1 MPHFSSAGV
10 DIAYFDIGSGDPVL
24 LIHGFASS
32 KEINW
37 VGPSWTK
44 TLTEAGYRA
53 IGFDH
58 RGHGESEKLYDPA
71 LYDTRIMAEDAQRL
85 LAHLGLERADVVGY
99 SMGARVGAQMAL
111 HFPQAVRSLIMG
123 GLGIHLV
130 DGVGLPQTVADALE
144 APSLDD
150 VADPMGRMFRAFA
163 DANKADL
170 KALAACIRGSRQV
183 LTREE
188 VARIF
193 QPVLVAIG
201 TRDLVS
207 GPGQP
212 LVDLLPDGTMLDIPN
227 RDHNPAVGDKVFKA
241 GALEFL
247 KRRP

>member
-1 MPHFSSAGV
+1 MPHFDSEGI
-10 DIAYFDIGSGDPVL
+10 DIAYFDIGAGEPVL
-24 LIHGFASS
+24 LIHGFAST

-37 VGPSWTK
+37 VGPSWTR
-44 TLTEAGYRA
+44 TLSEAGYRV

-58 RGHGESEKLYDPA
+58 RGHGESEKLYDPE
-71 LYDTRIMAEDAQRL
+71 LYHTLKMAEDARRL
-85 LAHLGLERADVVGY
+85 LGHLGLERADVVGY

-123 GLGIHLV
+123 GLGYHLV

-144 APSLDD
+144 APSLAD
-150 VADPMGRMFRAFA
+150 VSDPMGRMFRAFA

-170 KALAACIRGSRQV
+170 KALAACIRGSRQT

-188 VARIF
+188 VQRIY

-201 TRDLVS
+201 TRDAVA
-207 GPGQP
+207 GPIQP
-212 LVDLLPDGTMLDIPN
+212 LVDLLPDGSRLDIPN

-241 GALEFL
+241 GALDFL
-247 KRRP
+247 KARP

>member
-1 MPHFSSAGV
+1 MPHFSSDGI
-10 DIAYFDIGSGDPVL
+10 DIAYFDMGAGDPVL
-24 LIHGFASS
+24 LIHGFAST

-44 TLTEAGYRA
+44 TLVEAGYRA

-58 RGHGESEKLYDPA
+58 RGHGESEKLDDPA
-71 LYDTRIMAEDAQRL
+71 LYDTRLMAEDAQRL

-150 VADPMGRMFRAFA
+150 VGDPMGRMFRAFA

-170 KALAACIRGSRQV
+170 KALAACIRGSRQT
-183 LTREE
+183 LERAE

-201 TRDLVS
+201 TRDAVS

-227 RDHNPAVGDKVFKA
+227 RDHNPAVGDKVFKS

>member
-1 MPHFSSAGV
+1 MPHFSSDGI
-10 DIAYFDIGSGDPVL
+10 DIAYFDMGAGDPVL
-24 LIHGFASS
+24 LIHGFAST

-44 TLTEAGYRA
+44 TLVEAGYRA

-71 LYDTRIMAEDAQRL
+71 LYDTRLMAEDAQRL

-150 VADPMGRMFRAFA
+150 VGDPMGRMFRAFA

-170 KALAACIRGSRQV
+170 KALAACIRGSRQT
-183 LTREE
+183 LERAE

-201 TRDLVS
+201 TRDAVS

-227 RDHNPAVGDKVFKA
+227 RDHNPAVGDKVFKS